1 MPKTQ
6 TTVMVVVMTG
16 TKERVKRASMEAYD
30 ALAQIRGDD
39 MGVLTRTFD
48 VVTDHGRIE
57 EID

>member
-16 TKERVKRASMEAYD
+16 ERDRVKGASMEAYD

-39 MGVLTRTFD
+39 LGVLVRTFD
-48 VVTDHGRIE
+48 VVTDHGKIE
-57 EID
+57 EI